1 MDIHCKFCGEPW
13 DNDFLH
19 DCVKDELFNSYQ
31 AAAKSFRQYGC
42 GFREHTK
49 CTAPTVD
56 DGAAWYAQVQQ
67 ELSDHPDDWMA

>member
-13 DNDFLH
+13 DNDFFH

-49 CTAPTVD
+49 CSAEMVD
-56 DGAAWYAQVQQ
+56 ENASLHAQASQI
-67 ELSDHPDDWMA
+67 LSDHPDDWMI